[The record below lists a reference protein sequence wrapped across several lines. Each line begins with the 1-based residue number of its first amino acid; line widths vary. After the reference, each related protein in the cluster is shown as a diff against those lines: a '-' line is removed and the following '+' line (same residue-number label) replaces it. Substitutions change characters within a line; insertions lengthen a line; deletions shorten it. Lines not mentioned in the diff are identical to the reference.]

1 MPRFWLRYRLAP
13 AIAISDD
20 LTPAVSWTKVVDW
33 VMPVPKPPGMMYINS
48 ARFVLP
54 CHRRI
59 NNRNPIDEDTGP
71 RMLNS
76 LYRPV
81 LIHGQ
86 LVSSSARQ
94 NPKVRSPLNNEA
106 YEETANS
113 VANNSWNQARAG
125 SRD

>member
-1 MPRFWLRYRLAP
+1 MPRLWLRYRLVP
-13 AIAISDD
+13 AIAISDN

-33 VMPVPKPPGMMYINS
+33 VMPVPKPPRIMYINS

-71 RMLNS
+71 RMLNR

-94 NPKVRSPLNNEA
+94 LDGITSSLTVE
-106 YEETANS
+106 
-113 VANNSWNQARAG
+113 Q
-125 SRD
+125 